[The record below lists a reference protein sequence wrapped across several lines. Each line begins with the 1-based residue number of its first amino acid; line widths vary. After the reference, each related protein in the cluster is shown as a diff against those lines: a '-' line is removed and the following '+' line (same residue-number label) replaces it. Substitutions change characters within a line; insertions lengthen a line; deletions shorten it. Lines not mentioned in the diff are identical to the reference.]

1 MDLTDEQWAVLE
13 PVFRHRPR
21 APGKAGRPP
30 REPRGMVEAILWVL
44 RTGAPWADLPGR
56 YPPYQTCH
64 RWFQTWCEDG
74 TLKRLLAELAKD
86 LRERGGIDDI
96 EGYIDGSYVGAK
108 KGGSASASAAPAMRR
123 RSWRLQTA
131 LVFRSPLASQMV
143 RDTTSPS
150 STKLS
155 TRPSPRTCRRS

>member
-1 MDLTDEQWAVLE
+1 MDLTDEQWAVVE
-13 PVFRHRPR
+13 PVFRHPPRP
-21 APGKAGRPP
+21 PGQAGRPP
-30 REPRGMVEAILWVL
+30 REPRGVVEGILWVL
-44 RTGAPWADLPGR
+44 RTGAPWADLPSR
-56 YPPYQTCH
+56 YAPYQTCH

-74 TLKRLLAELAKD
+74 TLKQLLVELAKD
-86 LRERGGIDDI
+86 LRKRGGIEDI

-108 KGGSASASAAPAMRR
+108 KGGPALVSAAPAMRR

-143 RDTTSPS
+143 RDTMSPL

-155 TRPSPRTCRRS
+155 TRP

>member
-1 MDLTDEQWAVLE
+1 MDLTDEQWAVVE

-21 APGKAGRPP
+21 PPGRAGRPP
-30 REPRGMVEAILWVL
+30 REPRDLVDGILWVL
-44 RTGAPWADLPGR
+44 RTGAPWADLPSR

-74 TLKRLLAELAKD
+74 TLKQLLIGLAND
-86 LRERGGIDDI
+86 LRKRGGIDDI

-108 KGGSASASAAPAMRR
+108 KGGPASVSAAPAMRP
-123 RSWRLQTA
+123 RSWRSQTA
-131 LVFRSPLASQMV
+131 LVFLSPSASQMV

-150 STKLS
+150 STKPS
-155 TRPSPRTCRRS
+155 TRPSPSTFRTS

>member
-13 PVFRHRPR
+13 PVFRHPPRP
-21 APGKAGRPP
+21 PGKAGRPP
-30 REPRGMVEAILWVL
+30 REPRGMVDGILWVL
-44 RTGAPWADLPGR
+44 RTGAPWADLPSR

-74 TLKRLLAELAKD
+74 TLKQLLVELAKD

-108 KGGSASASAAPAMRR
+108 KGGSASGNAVPAMRR

-131 LVFRSPLASQMV
+131 RVFLSPLASQMV
-143 RDTTSPS
+143 RDTTVSL
-150 STKLS
+150 STKPS
-155 TRPSPRTCRRS
+155 TKRSRSTSHRS